1 MNIHAYD
8 RWIFT
13 KIHEHL
19 LKDYNH
25 DLPTRTLRNIIG
37 QMVID
42 NIIDE
47 TLLRNLE
54 KSEDKNNP
62 VLKEITKELAEYLHD
77 DDYLSYSTS
86 IRITQ
91 GTKDKLLQ
99 LKSNPNETYED
110 VIVRLLS

>member
-1 MNIHAYD
+1 MNIFKYD

-13 KIHEHL
+13 RIHEHL

-25 DLPTRTLRNIIG
+25 YMPTRTLRNIIG

-42 NIIDE
+42 NVLDE
-47 TLLRNLE
+47 SILIRIE

-62 VLKEITKELAEYLHD
+62 LLKEITGELADYLNT
-77 DDYLSYSTS
+77 DDYLSYSTN

-110 VIVRLLS
+110 VILRLLS